1 MGRQDRLASELV
13 IKESPMSFTGSA
25 KRIRRAVYSRVPEQP
40 RGLLAAAVVLILLV
54 YLAWLAVLGWYLMFG
69 LFLIPSRLLR
79 RRQVH
84 AEVEAL
90 RHRELIEAI
99 RESGK
104 GRDKLPGGAG
114 GRNS

>member
-1 MGRQDRLASELV
+1 
-13 IKESPMSFTGSA
+13 MSFTGSA
-25 KRIRRAVYSRVPEQP
+25 KRIRRAVYSRVPNQP
-40 RGLLAAAVVLILLV
+40 WGLLAATVALILLV

-84 AEVEAL
+84 TEVEKL

-99 RESGK
+99 RESGNAPEK
-104 GRDKLPGGAG
+104 P
-114 GRNS
+114 S

>member
-1 MGRQDRLASELV
+1 MFSYAGRMDRQDRLASELV

-25 KRIRRAVYSRVPEQP
+25 KRIRRAVFSRVPEQP
-40 RGLLAAAVVLILLV
+40 WGLLVAAVALILLV

-69 LFLIPSRLLR
+69 LFLIPSRLSR
-79 RRQVH
+79 RKQVH

-99 RESGK
+99 RESGQA
-104 GRDKLPGGAG
+104 PE
-114 GRNS
+114 NPS